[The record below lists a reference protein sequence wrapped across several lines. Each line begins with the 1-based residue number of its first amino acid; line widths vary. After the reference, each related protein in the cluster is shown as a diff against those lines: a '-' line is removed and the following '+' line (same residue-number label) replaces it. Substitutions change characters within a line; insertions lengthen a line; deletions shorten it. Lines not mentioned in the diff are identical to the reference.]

1 MSVKQS
7 ALQVLSKAKSSR
19 CGYSRQ
25 AFTTNH
31 ISYWK
36 HIASVDLAAAALQ
49 VLREAKCEY
58 SKQVLKQSKQ
68 RVAPVS
74 VYWVQ
79 NKWEAARL
87 WKSVMKQAD
96 VGLAGCFVLC
106 CKIVLGAPRRLSWF
120 SFCATPQLRVEHKEA
135 TVVHTSKLT
144 WSTSSVKDNTPLPH

>member
-1 MSVKQS
+1 MKQS

-74 VYWVQ
+74 VY
-79 NKWEAARL
+79 
-87 WKSVMKQAD
+87 
-96 VGLAGCFVLC
+96 
-106 CKIVLGAPRRLSWF
+106 
-120 SFCATPQLRVEHKEA
+120 
-135 TVVHTSKLT
+135 
-144 WSTSSVKDNTPLPH
+144 